1 MRIIIVLLSITLL
14 NNCSNSDVRNLPG
27 SEYLC
32 NFKDSSNNT
41 VDFSLKFLKDKVQI
55 ISWWIDREYKNLV
68 VDHNKEEIDI
78 FRNYNFNKNKI
89 INIYK
94 KYDNKK
100 SSILLNLDTKTLT
113 GSYIDQSIVRSEV
126 FCIDDSRASYK
137 MSLKIAIG
145 KKNYAA
151 FAKQKGF

>member
-1 MRIIIVLLSITLL
+1 MLS
-14 NNCSNSDVRNLPG
+14 NCSNIDKSNLST

-32 NFKDSSNNT
+32 SFSDTSNNT
-41 VDFSLKFLKDKVQI
+41 VDFSLKFFDDHVHI
-55 ISWWIDREYKNLV
+55 VSWWIDRGYKDLV
-68 VDHNKEEIDI
+68 VDYHDGEIDV
-78 FRNYNFNKNKI
+78 FRSYNLDQK

-94 KYDNKK
+94 RLDDSQNK
-100 SSILLNLDTKTLT
+100 ILLSIDIDTLT
-113 GSYIDQSIVRSEV
+113 GIYDDQNIVRSKV
-126 FCIDDSRASYK
+126 ICIDDQKASYK

>member
-1 MRIIIVLLSITLL
+1 MRIIIVLLSLTLL
-14 NNCSNSDVRNLPG
+14 NNCSNSDIGDLSG

-32 NFKDSSNNT
+32 SFEDSTNNA
-41 VDFSLKFLKDKVQI
+41 VDFSLKFSRDEVQI
-55 ISWWIDREYKNLV
+55 ISWWIDREYENLV
-68 VDHNKEEIDI
+68 VDSHKDETDI
-78 FRNYNFNKNKI
+78 FRNYSLDQN

-94 KYDNKK
+94 KSNNNK
-100 SSILLNLDTKTLT
+100 SSILLNLNPKTLA
-113 GSYIDQSIVRSEV
+113 GSYVDESTNRGNVLCV
-126 FCIDDSRASYK
+126 DDPRASYK

>member
-1 MRIIIVLLSITLL
+1 MRIIIVLLLIALL
-14 NNCSNSDVRNLPG
+14 NNCSNSDIRDLSG

-32 NFKDSSNNT
+32 SFKDSSNNT

-55 ISWWIDREYKNLV
+55 ISWWIDREYINLV
-68 VDHNKEEIDI
+68 VDHHKDEIDI
-78 FRNYNFNKNKI
+78 FRNYNFNKN

-94 KYDNKK
+94 IYDNNE
-100 SSILLNLDTKTLT
+100 SDILLNIDPKTLT
-113 GSYIDQSIVRSEV
+113 GSYIDESIVRSV
-126 FCIDDSRASYK
+126 VVCVDDPKASYK